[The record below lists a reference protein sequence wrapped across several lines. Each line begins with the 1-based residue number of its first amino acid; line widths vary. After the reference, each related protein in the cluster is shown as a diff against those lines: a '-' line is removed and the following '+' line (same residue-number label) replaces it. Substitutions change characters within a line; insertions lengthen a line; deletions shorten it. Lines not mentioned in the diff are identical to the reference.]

1 MGIRGGEVN
10 RWDKYEESGYGGD
23 EEGYRVK
30 YKIKS
35 SPQLGEYI
43 SFYYFTTKSVRNL
56 LLISG
61 HNYSLLQ
68 AIHMC

>member
-43 SFYYFTTKSVRNL
+43 SFYYFTKKCTKAVA
-56 LLISG
+56 
-61 HNYSLLQ
+61 YFWT
-68 AIHMC
+68 